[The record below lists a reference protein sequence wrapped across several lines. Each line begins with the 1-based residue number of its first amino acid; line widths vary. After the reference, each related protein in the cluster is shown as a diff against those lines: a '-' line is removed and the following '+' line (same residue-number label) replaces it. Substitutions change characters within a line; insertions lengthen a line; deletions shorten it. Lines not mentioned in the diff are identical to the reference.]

1 MATLTPVGAAV
12 RVERFGFAYPDGTA
26 VLAGVDLIV
35 PTGAFCVVV
44 GPTGCGK
51 TTLLRSLKPELAPA
65 GTAEGTVEV
74 LGRTLIGTAAPA
86 DRETHGAAHPAEGA
100 TAMSAVASATEI
112 GFVMQDPAAQ
122 IVCDTVWHELAFG
135 LEGIGTPQDEMRRRI
150 AEVAHFLGLEPLM
163 HTSCEALSGGQ
174 QQLVN
179 LAATLALR
187 PRLMVLDEPCAQLDP
202 EAQHQ
207 FLYLLARINRELN
220 VTVVLSTHTPELT
233 APWATMTYEMGSPAP
248 VGTRADVRRWRDS
261 LPHPGTSAEA
271 ALTVRGLHVRYD
283 RDAPWVLRN
292 VDLTIPRGTVHVVV
306 GGNGCGK
313 STLLRALAGILKPQ
327 RGRVGNPWAGAQALL
342 PQDPKALFVCDTVA
356 DELAEW
362 RERAGYTAADEQA
375 VAVRFGLAELA
386 CRHPFDLSGGQ
397 QQKLAL
403 AKVLLTDPHL
413 LLLDEPTKG
422 LDPASAAE
430 VVGIVRALAAEGRAV
445 VMVTHDLDVAFAAA
459 DNVTMLFDGEV
470 AATEPV
476 EAFFAHNLV
485 YRPHEESRLFGALGA
500 GAAEGPA
507 DGRPASGREPSR
519 RTAGKT
525 EGSEP
530 AAATQAVRGN
540 AAPEGAPAAE
550 TVGAAARP
558 RRRGGIVSEAVALI
572 SVPAVLIVATL
583 AGVTQTALLSF
594 AVVVAAL
601 VVFFASF
608 EAGSPRLRELM
619 PTVVL
624 AALAAAGRMVFAA
637 VPSFKPVSAI
647 AIIAGGGP
655 RPPQRLYDRC
665 PGGACLQFLL
675 WAGAVDPLADV
686 RMGARGLG
694 RGRSFIMRPSGL
706 PARGA
711 RPRRGGARH
720 RGDAGRHRRHPRLRL
735 HLVGRLRLDPQRLDD
750 PRLYARAHPVSGA
763 RRVRGG
769 LAVRPHPRRCNRRL
783 SARPLRAL
791 AAQAR
796 PHPHQ
801 VPHGRARRLER
812 KGLVYIAGN
821 EHVCCRVLRR
831 GVAIDHHEGVA
842 GKVLRQTCRGIH
854 HQRRAAYHQK
864 VGRGDGGDGT
874 GKHTLRERLA
884 VEHHVRLDGAAAGR
898 AYRHMADVG
907 RAVCQHPRRV
917 IDRPAALADV
927 AMHRPVE
934 LPHARAARGLMEP
947 VDILRHHRGER
958 ARRLKRCELAVAAV
972 GPSIERDHLL
982 TIEREE
988 VLRVRLVKLMAEHHL
1003 GRIGKRL
1010 VIQPVHAPKVWD
1022 TACRRDA
1029 RTAKEHRAPVPG
1041 KQTREHLAR
1050 LGRIRD
1056 VLPHIASPPLFG
1068 TRYRIR

>member
-26 VLAGVDLIV
+26 VLAGVDLVV

-86 DRETHGAAHPAEGA
+86 GSETRGAAHPAEGA
-100 TAMSAVASATEI
+100 PAMSAVASATEI

-248 VGTRADVRRWRDS
+248 VGTRADARRWRDS
-261 LPHPGTSAEA
+261 LPHPGPSAEA

-430 VVGIVRALAAEGRAV
+430 VVGIVRALAVEGRAV

-500 GAAEGPA
+500 RAAAGPA
-507 DGRPASGREPSR
+507 DGRPASSREPSR

-530 AAATQAVRGN
+530 AATIQAAWGN

-550 TVGAAARP
+550 TDIGSAARP

-572 SVPAVLIVATL
+572 SVPTVLIVATL

-601 VVFFASF
+601 VVFFTSF

-647 AIIAGGGP
+647 AIIAGVALGRRSGFMAGALAALASNFFFGQGPWTPWQMYAWGLVGWGAGALSSCGLLGCRREAPARDGAGRGAVETRGGT
-655 RPPQRLYDRC
+655 
-665 PGGACLQFLL
+665 GGILVYGFISSVAFGWILNAWTILGFMHAHTPFQVLAVYAAALPFDLTHGVATVVFLL
-675 WAGAVDPLADV
+675 ALYAPWRRKLDRILTKY
-686 RMGARGLG
+686 RMGAQ
-694 RGRSFIMRPSGL
+694 
-706 PARGA
+706 
-711 RPRRGGARH
+711 
-720 RGDAGRHRRHPRLRL
+720 DA
-735 HLVGRLRLDPQRLDD
+735 
-750 PRLYARAHPVSGA
+750 
-763 RRVRGG
+763 
-769 LAVRPHPRRCNRRL
+769 
-783 SARPLRAL
+783 
-791 AAQAR
+791 
-796 PHPHQ
+796 
-801 VPHGRARRLER
+801 
-812 KGLVYIAGN
+812 
-821 EHVCCRVLRR
+821 
-831 GVAIDHHEGVA
+831 
-842 GKVLRQTCRGIH
+842 
-854 HQRRAAYHQK
+854 
-864 VGRGDGGDGT
+864 
-874 GKHTLRERLA
+874 
-884 VEHHVRLDGAAAGR
+884 
-898 AYRHMADVG
+898 
-907 RAVCQHPRRV
+907 
-917 IDRPAALADV
+917 
-927 AMHRPVE
+927 
-934 LPHARAARGLMEP
+934 
-947 VDILRHHRGER
+947 
-958 ARRLKRCELAVAAV
+958 
-972 GPSIERDHLL
+972 
-982 TIEREE
+982 
-988 VLRVRLVKLMAEHHL
+988 
-1003 GRIGKRL
+1003 
-1010 VIQPVHAPKVWD
+1010 
-1022 TACRRDA
+1022 
-1029 RTAKEHRAPVPG
+1029 
-1041 KQTREHLAR
+1041 
-1050 LGRIRD
+1050 
-1056 VLPHIASPPLFG
+1056 
-1068 TRYRIR
+1068 